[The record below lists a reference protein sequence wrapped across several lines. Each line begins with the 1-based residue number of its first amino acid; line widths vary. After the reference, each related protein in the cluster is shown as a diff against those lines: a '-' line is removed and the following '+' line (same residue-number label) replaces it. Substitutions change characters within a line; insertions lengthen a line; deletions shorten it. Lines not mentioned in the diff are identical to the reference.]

1 MRTELPETCMTT
13 LQETGELIILRRGET
28 GYYHAE
34 WNTDDAAYNR
44 HIADDHNRARGLTP
58 AQVEAMRVG
67 SMFGFA
73 VPGADPQ
80 MYLDAAEQERKYR
93 VQGHIR
99 DTVISLYHP
108 ITCDLHEYK
117 VVGKTETYLE
127 PIALPEPMMGEE
139 SGITLFAEMV
149 GGEPLIPVDA
159 RAEAGDTNTISLAEG
174 SFSRDTEINQCYHI
188 IARVR
193 AGAKEFV
200 LAESPPAPSRYATW
214 ARLPANDGDGKPNYY
229 HGHYCSNRAAAVGNF
244 CERAREQY
252 AYEVSVRR
260 IPPHRKTDRE
270 R

>member
-1 MRTELPETCMTT
+1 MRTELPEVCLSTMPG
-13 LQETGELIILRRGET
+13 TGELIVLKRGET
-28 GYYHAE
+28 GYYRSE
-34 WNTDDAAYNR
+34 WNTGDAERNR
-44 HIADDHNRARGLTP
+44 QIADDHNRARGLSP

-73 VPGADPQ
+73 TPGADPQ
-80 MYLDAAEQERKYR
+80 RYLDLATKERTYR

-99 DTVISLYHP
+99 DAVISLYHP
-108 ITCDLHEYK
+108 IACDLHEYK
-117 VVGKTETYLE
+117 VAGKIETYLE
-127 PIALPEPMMGEE
+127 PLALPESMMGAE
-139 SGITLFAEMV
+139 SGVVLYAEMV

-159 RAEAGDTNTISLAEG
+159 RAEDGDTHTISLAEG